1 MTYHASPGR
10 HKSQSKKMDADKR
23 FREQE
28 VHTLGPVGDKL
39 VQAQRVFDAL
49 RTFDTSDVTEIFAQC
64 PDNRGLGL
72 AIGNRLKKA
81 AGFHVVEADSE
92 RVVLGLTGGTG
103 AGKSSALRA
112 IRSLGGPAK
121 RMR

>member
-1 MTYHASPGR
+1 M
-10 HKSQSKKMDADKR
+10 
-23 FREQE
+23 
-28 VHTLGPVGDKL
+28 
-39 VQAQRVFDAL
+39 FDAL
-49 RTFDTSDVTEIFAQC
+49 RTFDASGVTEIYAQC

-103 AGKSSALRA
+103 AGKIQR
-112 IRSLGGPAK
+112 PAG
-121 RMR
+121 R